1 MGSEW
6 SWPRRHCAAYERA
19 HRTGVRV
26 FDATGSYEAVWWI
39 AAGLGIV
46 AAVLHAPIDDEPIE
60 RVIMP
65 ARA

>member
-1 MGSEW
+1 
-6 SWPRRHCAAYERA
+6 
-19 HRTGVRV
+19 VV

-60 RVIMP
+60 RAITP